1 MAAEGSTKAVVTAL
15 AANLG
20 IAVSK
25 FVAAGIT
32 GSASMLA
39 EGVHSVAD
47 STNQALLLVG
57 GKRARRAPSTLHPF
71 GYARERYIYAFL
83 VAIIL
88 FTLGGL
94 YALYESYHKI
104 THPQELT
111 SPLVAV
117 VVLLIAM
124 GLEGYALRTAVK
136 EANRTRGG
144 GGWVSFVRRARA
156 PELPV
161 ILLEDAGAL
170 LGLVLA
176 LLGVGLSVLT
186 GNGIFDGIATGCIGI
201 LLVTIA
207 VILATEIKSLLI
219 GEAALPEE
227 VTAIHTALLSSPG
240 VDRVIHLRT
249 MHLGPEELLVA
260 AKIAAAAADDG
271 ATIAATIDD
280 AEARLRRALP
290 TAKVVY
296 LEPDI
301 DRQPT
306 PTGAAANGLGH

>member
-25 FVAAGIT
+25 FVAAAVT

-47 STNQALLLVG
+47 STNQALLLIG
-57 GKRARRAPSTLHPF
+57 GKRARRAPSALHPF

-94 YALYESYHKI
+94 YALYESYLKI
-104 THPQELT
+104 THPHELT

-117 VVLLIAM
+117 VVLLVAM
-124 GLEGYALRTAVK
+124 ALEGYALRTAVGQ
-136 EANRTRGG
+136 ANRTRGSRS
-144 GGWVSFVRRARA
+144 WIAFVRRSRA

-170 LGLVLA
+170 IGLVLA

-186 GNGIFDGIATGCIGI
+186 GNGIYDGIATGCIGL
-201 LLVTIA
+201 LLVSAAI
-207 VILATEIKSLLI
+207 ILATEIKSLLI
-219 GEAALPEE
+219 GEAALPEQ
-227 VTAIHTALLSSPG
+227 VTAMHTALLSTPG

-249 MHLGPEELLVA
+249 MHLGPDELLVA
-260 AKIAAAAADDG
+260 AKIAIDADDDG

-301 DRQPT
+301 DRQPASAHAE
-306 PTGAAANGLGH
+306 PGLTT